1 MKFYIVTPAY
11 NSLVWLQ
18 SCIRSVADQVT
29 DGVEVHHH
37 IQDGGSKD
45 GTSDWLREWQEQH
58 QTTPGYTFTFTS
70 ARDSGMYDALNK
82 AWDAMPDSAD
92 VAAHLNSDEQ
102 YTPGAL
108 SAVATAFGSR
118 PAADALVATY
128 LVLDE
133 KLRYI
138 CHRRSVKPS
147 YRNSRVLC
155 EIITCACFMR
165 AGFFRKSGVRFD
177 TNYKSMADHIFY
189 RDFMA
194 CHPTVQTI
202 PNQVTSIYV
211 VTGNNI
217 SWQEITHK
225 ERREIHSQLP
235 FYLEKCEWL
244 MVKWHNLKRVLVD
257 RFCEPPAGYALY
269 HRGEM
274 RRAEHR
280 IPHPACLWKF
290 QSEGDPESDRLS

>member
-37 IQDGGSKD
+37 IQDGGSTD

-58 QTTPGYTFTFTS
+58 QTIPGYTFTFTS

-108 SAVATAFGSR
+108 TAVATAFGPR

-138 CHRRSVKPS
+138 CHRRPVKPRHLLS
-147 YRNSRVLC
+147 QSIC

-165 AGFFRKSGVRFD
+165 ADFFRKCGVRFD
-177 TNYKSMADHIFY
+177 TNYKSLADLIFY
-189 RDFMA
+189 RDFMSF
-194 CHPTVQTI
+194 HPVVRII

-211 VTGNNI
+211 VTGSNI
-217 SWQEITHK
+217 SWQEITDR
-225 ERREIHSQLP
+225 EREQIRSQFPYFNRKFGWFL
-235 FYLEKCEWL
+235 
-244 MVKWHNLKRVLVD
+244 VKWHNLKRILVD
-257 RFCEPPAGYALY
+257 RFCESPAGYALY
-269 HRGEM
+269 HRGEAQ
-274 RRAEHR
+274 RSEHR
-280 IPHPACLWKF
+280 IPHPTCLWGC